1 MNFLAFLWG
10 PGSWTRVCS
19 FWVQVRTSKPCS
31 DLLAN
36 TVSLQSAWQSSAP
49 ADVKQTK
56 RSREH
61 SNKHFQVVEFLICFW
76 HYQSSTYLRQ
86 IKDEECFFNWIS
98 DLLLTCYKVQRNQGD
113 IIPCRVCLQLN
124 LHLELSQQ
132 LRTEWNL
139 SQQLRTEWNLCHC
152 SLLLAG
158 FKLGLGKSMEIYS
171 KCHLERML
179 CCSGPCMSPI

>member
-86 IKDEECFFNWIS
+86 IKRWRVLFSNKLFLLNFWLAINMLQSAKKPRGYHSLQSMLAIKFAPWIVTAAQNRMEFVTAAEQNGICAIALCF
-98 DLLLTCYKVQRNQGD
+98 
-113 IIPCRVCLQLN
+113 
-124 LHLELSQQ
+124 
-132 LRTEWNL
+132 
-139 SQQLRTEWNLCHC
+139 
-152 SLLLAG
+152 LLA
-158 FKLGLGKSMEIYS
+158 LREPSN
-171 KCHLERML
+171 
-179 CCSGPCMSPI
+179 